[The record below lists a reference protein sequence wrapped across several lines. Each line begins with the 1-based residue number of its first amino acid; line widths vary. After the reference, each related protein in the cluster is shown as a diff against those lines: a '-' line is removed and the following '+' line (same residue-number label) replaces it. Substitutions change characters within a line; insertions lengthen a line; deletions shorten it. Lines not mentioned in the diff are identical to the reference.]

1 MTSKTSDIL
10 NMGKKAKKGK
20 KSKVSILQKLK
31 SLNKKTVFSIL
42 AAFCGLMIVIG
53 AIIGVRFIKKRRA
66 DRTVRVAF
74 YGLSEDMCTMLK
86 EKIPQEENIILE
98 FDVISENAFDAGL
111 VKDKYDMLFTWRG
124 QITDSLQASAEDIPQ
139 RVLETM
145 PTALRNKKCVPILL
159 DHCELAYYTKTL
171 KETGLEIP
179 ASFKDYQAFLNAAKS
194 KVFSPYFCNGAED
207 RIMIDFI
214 GALVMAQGG
223 LKAYNKLIDELR
235 INNSLD
241 AVLDVKLDEKECT
254 LRSILDMLK
263 NWPKEGLTHPSWY
276 NGRGN
281 DLLFFAEDAQ
291 LGSFFTLL
299 SEHRKIPY
307 NVIKNYESAMFP
319 VNVSPANYGLIAPA
333 LSGMLL
339 SDNSNAKRYIANF
352 FTEETQTEFS
362 DKTNLAPVHSRA
374 QAYDRQADDVRF
386 WAASCAGGAVPDLY
400 LAAYQRRQEELKKL
414 CGEVRSY
421 VR

>member
-1 MTSKTSDIL
+1 MKNPKKNSKKIS
-10 NMGKKAKKGK
+10 
-20 KSKVSILQKLK
+20 
-31 SLNKKTVFSIL
+31 KKTRKAME
-42 AAFCGLMIVIG
+42 AASVRRAKISKKTLLNIAAVLCGIVLVVGIC
-53 AIIGVRFIKKRRA
+53 IGVHVIKKRRA

-171 KETGLEIP
+171 KDTGLEIP
-179 ASFKDYQAFLNAAKS
+179 ASFKDYQAFLNAAKT

-263 NWPKEGLTHPSWY
+263 NWPNEGLTHPSWY

-352 FTEETQTEFS
+352 FIEETQTEFS

-400 LAAYQRRQEELKKL
+400 LAAYQRRPEELKKL

>member
-1 MTSKTSDIL
+1 MKKPKKNSKKIS
-10 NMGKKAKKGK
+10 
-20 KSKVSILQKLK
+20 
-31 SLNKKTVFSIL
+31 KKTRKAME
-42 AAFCGLMIVIG
+42 AASARHAKISKKTLLNIAAVLCGIVLVVGIC
-53 AIIGVRFIKKRRA
+53 IGVHVIKKRRA

-179 ASFKDYQAFLNAAKS
+179 ASFKDYQAFLNAAKT

-333 LSGMLL
+333 VSGMLL

-352 FTEETQTEFS
+352 FIEETQTEFS

-400 LAAYQRRQEELKKL
+400 LAAYQRRPEELKKL

>member
-53 AIIGVRFIKKRRA
+53 AIIGVRIIKKRRA

-352 FTEETQTEFS
+352 FIEETQTEFS

-400 LAAYQRRQEELKKL
+400 LAAYQRRPEELKKL

>member
-1 MTSKTSDIL
+1 MK
-10 NMGKKAKKGK
+10 NPK
-20 KSKVSILQKLK
+20 
-31 SLNKKTVFSIL
+31 KKTKKISKKTRKAME
-42 AAFCGLMIVIG
+42 AASARRAKISKKTLLNIAAVLCGIVLVVGIC
-53 AIIGVRFIKKRRA
+53 IGVHVIKKRRA
-66 DRTVRVAF
+66 DRTVKVAF

-139 RVLETM
+139 RVLDTM

-171 KETGLEIP
+171 KDTGLEIP
-179 ASFKDYQAFLNAAKS
+179 ASLKEYQAFLNAAKS

-263 NWPKEGLTHPSWY
+263 NWPNEGLTHPSWY

-333 LSGMLL
+333 ISGMLL

-400 LAAYQRRQEELKKL
+400 LAAYQRRPEELKKL

>member
-1 MTSKTSDIL
+1 MK
-10 NMGKKAKKGK
+10 NPK
-20 KSKVSILQKLK
+20 
-31 SLNKKTVFSIL
+31 KKTKKISKKTRKAME
-42 AAFCGLMIVIG
+42 AASARRAKISKKTLLNIAAVLCGIVLVVGIC
-53 AIIGVRFIKKRRA
+53 IGVHVIKKRRA

-171 KETGLEIP
+171 KDTGLEIP
-179 ASFKDYQAFLNAAKS
+179 ASFKEYQAFLNAAKS

-263 NWPKEGLTHPSWY
+263 NWPNEGLTHPSWY

-400 LAAYQRRQEELKKL
+400 LAAYQRRPEELKKL

>member
-1 MTSKTSDIL
+1 
-10 NMGKKAKKGK
+10 MGKKAKKGK

-42 AAFCGLMIVIG
+42 AAFCGLVIVIG

-98 FDVISENAFDAGL
+98 FDVISENAFDAEL
-111 VKDKYDMLFTWRG
+111 VKNKYDMLFTWRG

-179 ASFKDYQAFLNAAKS
+179 ASFKNYQAFLNAAKS

-241 AVLDVKLDEKECT
+241 AVLDVKLDEKKCT

-263 NWPKEGLTHPSWY
+263 NWPKEGITHPSWY

-400 LAAYQRRQEELKKL
+400 LAAYQRRPEELKKL
-414 CGEVRSY
+414 CGEIRSY

>member
-1 MTSKTSDIL
+1 MK
-10 NMGKKAKKGK
+10 NPK
-20 KSKVSILQKLK
+20 
-31 SLNKKTVFSIL
+31 KKTKKISKKTRKAME
-42 AAFCGLMIVIG
+42 AASARRAKISKKTLLNIAAVLCGIVLVVGIC
-53 AIIGVRFIKKRRA
+53 IGVHVIKKRRA
-66 DRTVRVAF
+66 DRTVKVAF

-171 KETGLEIP
+171 KDTGLEIP
-179 ASFKDYQAFLNAAKS
+179 ASLKEYQAFLNAAKS

-263 NWPKEGLTHPSWY
+263 NWPNEGLTHPSWY

-291 LGSFFTLL
+291 LGSFFALL

-333 LSGMLL
+333 ISGMLL

-400 LAAYQRRQEELKKL
+400 LAAYQRRPEELKKL

>member
-53 AIIGVRFIKKRRA
+53 AIIGVRIIKKRRA

-74 YGLSEDMCTMLK
+74 YGLSEDMCAMLK
-86 EKIPQEENIILE
+86 EKIPQEENIILD

-263 NWPKEGLTHPSWY
+263 NWPNEGLTHPSWY

-400 LAAYQRRQEELKKL
+400 LAAYQRRLEELKKL

>member
-42 AAFCGLMIVIG
+42 AAFCGLVIVIG
-53 AIIGVRFIKKRRA
+53 AIIGVRIIKKRRA

-98 FDVISENAFDAGL
+98 FDVISENAFDAEL
-111 VKDKYDMLFTWRG
+111 VKNKYDMLFTWRG

-179 ASFKDYQAFLNAAKS
+179 ASFKEYQAFLNAAKS

-241 AVLDVKLDEKECT
+241 AVLDVKLDEKKCT

-263 NWPKEGLTHPSWY
+263 NWPKEGITHPSWY

-400 LAAYQRRQEELKKL
+400 LAAYQRRPEELKKL

>member
-1 MTSKTSDIL
+1 
-10 NMGKKAKKGK
+10 MGKKAKKGK

-53 AIIGVRFIKKRRA
+53 AIIGVRIIKKRRA

-74 YGLSEDMCTMLK
+74 YGLSEDMCAMLK

-179 ASFKDYQAFLNAAKS
+179 ASFKEYQAFLNAAKT

-263 NWPKEGLTHPSWY
+263 SWPGQGYTHPSWY

-352 FTEETQTEFS
+352 FIEETQTEFS

-400 LAAYQRRQEELKKL
+400 LAAYQRRPEELKKL

>member
-42 AAFCGLMIVIG
+42 AAFCGLVIVIG
-53 AIIGVRFIKKRRA
+53 AIIGVRIIKKRRA

-124 QITDSLQASAEDIPQ
+124 QISDSLQASAEDIPQ

-352 FTEETQTEFS
+352 FIEETQTEFS

-400 LAAYQRRQEELKKL
+400 LAAYQRRPEELKKL

>member
-1 MTSKTSDIL
+1 MKTSKKNS
-10 NMGKKAKKGK
+10 KKI
-20 KSKVSILQKLK
+20 S
-31 SLNKKTVFSIL
+31 KKTRKAMEVASARRAKISKKTL
-42 AAFCGLMIVIG
+42 LNIAAVLCGIVLVVGIC
-53 AIIGVRFIKKRRA
+53 IGVHVIKKRRA
-66 DRTVRVAF
+66 DRTVKVAF

-98 FDVISENAFDAGL
+98 FDVISENAFDAAL

-179 ASFKDYQAFLNAAKS
+179 SSFKDYQAFLNAAKT

-352 FTEETQTEFS
+352 FIEETQTEFS

-400 LAAYQRRQEELKKL
+400 LAAYQRRPEELKKL
-414 CGEVRSY
+414 CGEVRGY

>member
-1 MTSKTSDIL
+1 MKKPKKNSKKIS
-10 NMGKKAKKGK
+10 
-20 KSKVSILQKLK
+20 
-31 SLNKKTVFSIL
+31 KKTRKAME
-42 AAFCGLMIVIG
+42 AASARRAKISKKTLLNIAAVLCGIVLVVGIC
-53 AIIGVRFIKKRRA
+53 IGVHVIKKRRA

-171 KETGLEIP
+171 KDTGLEIP
-179 ASFKDYQAFLNAAKS
+179 ASFKEYQAFLNAAKS

-223 LKAYNKLIDELR
+223 LKAYNKIIDELR

-263 NWPKEGLTHPSWY
+263 NWPNEGLTHPSWY

-333 LSGMLL
+333 ISGMLL

-400 LAAYQRRQEELKKL
+400 LAAYQRRPEELKKL

>member
-1 MTSKTSDIL
+1 MKNPKKKTKKISKKTRKAMEAASARRVKISKKTLL
-10 NMGKKAKKGK
+10 NIAAVLCGIVLVVGICIGVHVIK
-20 KSKVSILQKLK
+20 KS
-31 SLNKKTVFSIL
+31 
-42 AAFCGLMIVIG
+42 
-53 AIIGVRFIKKRRA
+53 RA
-66 DRTVRVAF
+66 DRTVKVAF

-159 DHCELAYYTKTL
+159 DHCELAYYTKAL
-171 KETGLEIP
+171 KETRLEIP
-179 ASFKDYQAFLNAAKS
+179 ASFKEYQAFLNAAKS

-263 NWPKEGLTHPSWY
+263 KWPNEGLTHPSWY

-400 LAAYQRRQEELKKL
+400 LAAYQRRPEELKKL

>member
-1 MTSKTSDIL
+1 MK
-10 NMGKKAKKGK
+10 NPK
-20 KSKVSILQKLK
+20 
-31 SLNKKTVFSIL
+31 KKTKKISKKTRKAME
-42 AAFCGLMIVIG
+42 AAAARRVKISKKTLLNIAAVLCGIVLVVGIC
-53 AIIGVRFIKKRRA
+53 IGVHVIKKRRA
-66 DRTVRVAF
+66 DRTVKVAF
-74 YGLSEDMCTMLK
+74 YGLSEDMCAMLK

-171 KETGLEIP
+171 KDTGLEIP
-179 ASFKDYQAFLNAAKS
+179 ATFKEYQAFLNAAKS

-241 AVLDVKLDEKECT
+241 AVLDVKLDEKKCT

-263 NWPKEGLTHPSWY
+263 NWPKEGITHPSWY

-400 LAAYQRRQEELKKL
+400 LAAYQRRPEELKKL
-414 CGEVRSY
+414 CGEIRSY

>member
-1 MTSKTSDIL
+1 MSKAK
-10 NMGKKAKKGK
+10 KKAKKGF
-20 KSKVSILQKLK
+20 VSRIKI
-31 SLNKKTVFSIL
+31 SKKTIHSII
-42 AAFCGLMIVIG
+42 AVISGLVLIVGIC
-53 AIIGVRFIKKRRA
+53 IGVHVIKKRRA
-66 DRTVRVAF
+66 DRTVKVAF

-263 NWPKEGLTHPSWY
+263 SWPNEGFTHPSWY

-400 LAAYQRRQEELKKL
+400 LAAYQRRPEELKKL

>member
-1 MTSKTSDIL
+1 MK
-10 NMGKKAKKGK
+10 NPK
-20 KSKVSILQKLK
+20 
-31 SLNKKTVFSIL
+31 KKTKKISKKTRKAME
-42 AAFCGLMIVIG
+42 AASARRAKISKKTLLNIAAVLCGIVLVVGIC
-53 AIIGVRFIKKRRA
+53 IGVHVIKKRRA
-66 DRTVRVAF
+66 DRTVKVAF

-281 DLLFFAEDAQ
+281 DLLFFAEDEQ

-400 LAAYQRRQEELKKL
+400 LAAYQRRPEELKKL

>member
-1 MTSKTSDIL
+1 MK
-10 NMGKKAKKGK
+10 NPK
-20 KSKVSILQKLK
+20 
-31 SLNKKTVFSIL
+31 KKTKKISKKTRKAMEVASARRAKISKKTL
-42 AAFCGLMIVIG
+42 LNIAAVLCGIVLVVGIC
-53 AIIGVRFIKKRRA
+53 IGVHVIKKRRA
-66 DRTVRVAF
+66 DRTVKVAF

-171 KETGLEIP
+171 KDTGLEIP
-179 ASFKDYQAFLNAAKS
+179 ASLKEYQAFLNAAKS

-263 NWPKEGLTHPSWY
+263 NWPNEGLTHPSWY

-333 LSGMLL
+333 ISGMLL

-400 LAAYQRRQEELKKL
+400 LAAYQRRPEELKKL

>member
-53 AIIGVRFIKKRRA
+53 AIIGVRIIKKRRA

-74 YGLSEDMCTMLK
+74 YGLSEDMCAMLK

-352 FTEETQTEFS
+352 FIEETQTEFS

-400 LAAYQRRQEELKKL
+400 LAAYQRRPEELKKL

>member
-53 AIIGVRFIKKRRA
+53 AIIGVRIIKKRRA

-74 YGLSEDMCTMLK
+74 YGLSEDMCAMLK

-98 FDVISENAFDAGL
+98 FDVISENAFDAAL

-179 ASFKDYQAFLNAAKS
+179 TTFKDYQAFLNAAKS

-352 FTEETQTEFS
+352 FIEETQTEFS

-400 LAAYQRRQEELKKL
+400 LAAYQRRPEELKKL

>member
-1 MTSKTSDIL
+1 MK
-10 NMGKKAKKGK
+10 NPK
-20 KSKVSILQKLK
+20 
-31 SLNKKTVFSIL
+31 KKTKKISKKTRKAME
-42 AAFCGLMIVIG
+42 AASARRAKISKKTLLNIAAVLCGIVLVVGIC
-53 AIIGVRFIKKRRA
+53 IGVHVIKKRRA
-66 DRTVRVAF
+66 DRTVKVAF

-179 ASFKDYQAFLNAAKS
+179 ASFKEYQAFLNAAKS

-263 NWPKEGLTHPSWY
+263 NWPNEGLTHPSWY

-333 LSGMLL
+333 ISGMLL

-400 LAAYQRRQEELKKL
+400 LAAYQRRPEELKKL

>member
-1 MTSKTSDIL
+1 MKKPKKNSKKIS
-10 NMGKKAKKGK
+10 
-20 KSKVSILQKLK
+20 
-31 SLNKKTVFSIL
+31 KKTRKAME
-42 AAFCGLMIVIG
+42 AASARRAKISKKTLLNIAAVLCGIVLVVGIC
-53 AIIGVRFIKKRRA
+53 IGVHVIKKRRA

-171 KETGLEIP
+171 KDTGLEIP
-179 ASFKDYQAFLNAAKS
+179 ASFKEYQAFLNAAKS

-207 RIMIDFI
+207 RIMIAFI

-223 LKAYNKLIDELR
+223 LKAYNKIIDELR

-263 NWPKEGLTHPSWY
+263 NWPNEGLTHPSWY

-333 LSGMLL
+333 ISGMLL

-400 LAAYQRRQEELKKL
+400 LAAYQRRPEELKKL

>member
-42 AAFCGLMIVIG
+42 AAFCGLVIVIG

-74 YGLSEDMCTMLK
+74 YGLSEDMCAMLK

-339 SDNSNAKRYIANF
+339 SDNSNSKRYIANF

-400 LAAYQRRQEELKKL
+400 LAAYQRRPEELKKL

>member
-400 LAAYQRRQEELKKL
+400 LAAYQRRPEELKKL

>member
-1 MTSKTSDIL
+1 MKNPKKNSKKIS
-10 NMGKKAKKGK
+10 
-20 KSKVSILQKLK
+20 
-31 SLNKKTVFSIL
+31 KKTRKAME
-42 AAFCGLMIVIG
+42 AASARRAKISKKTLLNIAAVLCGIVLVVGIC
-53 AIIGVRFIKKRRA
+53 IGVHVIKKHRA

-263 NWPKEGLTHPSWY
+263 NWPNEGLTHPSWY

-400 LAAYQRRQEELKKL
+400 LAAYQRRPEELKKL

>member
-1 MTSKTSDIL
+1 MKNPKKNSKKIS
-10 NMGKKAKKGK
+10 
-20 KSKVSILQKLK
+20 
-31 SLNKKTVFSIL
+31 KKTRKAME
-42 AAFCGLMIVIG
+42 AASARRVKISKKTLLNIAAVLCGIVLVVGIC
-53 AIIGVRFIKKRRA
+53 IGVHVIKKRRA
-66 DRTVRVAF
+66 ARTVRVAF
-74 YGLSEDMCTMLK
+74 YGLSEDMCAMLK

-179 ASFKDYQAFLNAAKS
+179 ASFKDYQAFLNAAKT

-263 NWPKEGLTHPSWY
+263 NWPNEGLTHPSWY

-400 LAAYQRRQEELKKL
+400 LAAYQRRPEELKKL

>member
-1 MTSKTSDIL
+1 
-10 NMGKKAKKGK
+10 MGKKAKKGK

-42 AAFCGLMIVIG
+42 SAFCGLVIVIG

-74 YGLSEDMCTMLK
+74 YGLSEDMCAMLK

-400 LAAYQRRQEELKKL
+400 LAAYQRRPEELKKL

>member
-1 MTSKTSDIL
+1 MK
-10 NMGKKAKKGK
+10 NPK
-20 KSKVSILQKLK
+20 
-31 SLNKKTVFSIL
+31 KKTKKISKKTRKAME
-42 AAFCGLMIVIG
+42 AASARRAKISKKTLLNIAAVLCGIVLVVGIC
-53 AIIGVRFIKKRRA
+53 IGVHVIKKRRA
-66 DRTVRVAF
+66 DRTVKVAF

-179 ASFKDYQAFLNAAKS
+179 ASFKEYQVFLNAAKS

-263 NWPKEGLTHPSWY
+263 NWPNEGLTHPSWY

-400 LAAYQRRQEELKKL
+400 LAAYQRRPEELKKL
-414 CGEVRSY
+414 CGEVRGY

>member
-1 MTSKTSDIL
+1 MKNPKKNSKKIS
-10 NMGKKAKKGK
+10 
-20 KSKVSILQKLK
+20 
-31 SLNKKTVFSIL
+31 KKTRKAME
-42 AAFCGLMIVIG
+42 AASARRVKISKKTLLNIAAVLCGIVLVVGIC
-53 AIIGVRFIKKRRA
+53 IGVHVIKKRRA

-171 KETGLEIP
+171 KDTGLEIP
-179 ASFKDYQAFLNAAKS
+179 VSFKEYQAFLNAAKS

-263 NWPKEGLTHPSWY
+263 NWPNEGLTHPSWY

-400 LAAYQRRQEELKKL
+400 LAAYQRRPEELKKL

>member
-179 ASFKDYQAFLNAAKS
+179 ASFKNYQAFLNAAKS

-235 INNSLD
+235 INTSLD

-400 LAAYQRRQEELKKL
+400 LAAYQRRPEELKKL
-414 CGEVRSY
+414 CGEIRSY

>member
-1 MTSKTSDIL
+1 
-10 NMGKKAKKGK
+10 MGKKAKKGK

-42 AAFCGLMIVIG
+42 AAFCGLVIVIG
-53 AIIGVRFIKKRRA
+53 AIIGVRIIKKRRA

-124 QITDSLQASAEDIPQ
+124 QISDSLQASAEDIPQ

-400 LAAYQRRQEELKKL
+400 LAAYQRRPEELKKL

>member
-42 AAFCGLMIVIG
+42 AAFCGLVIVIG
-53 AIIGVRFIKKRRA
+53 AIIGVRIIKKRRA

-74 YGLSEDMCTMLK
+74 YGLSEDMCKMLK

-171 KETGLEIP
+171 KDTGLEIP
-179 ASFKDYQAFLNAAKS
+179 ASFKEYQAFLNAAKS

-263 NWPKEGLTHPSWY
+263 NWPNEGLTHPSWY

-400 LAAYQRRQEELKKL
+400 LAAYQCRQEELKKL

>member
-1 MTSKTSDIL
+1 
-10 NMGKKAKKGK
+10 MGKKAKKGK

-53 AIIGVRFIKKRRA
+53 AIIGVRIIKKRRA

-124 QITDSLQASAEDIPQ
+124 QITDSLQDSAEDIPQ

-333 LSGMLL
+333 FSGMLL

-352 FTEETQTEFS
+352 FIEETQTEFS

-400 LAAYQRRQEELKKL
+400 LAAYQRRPEELKKL